1 MLKHTGASD
10 EGLDLCAKAVHRIP
24 MQYDQNIDG
33 CLADAV
39 GAQGLNESELASMI
53 EAASKATNDL
63 RNNKVSGAS
72 PILTLPGR
80 SDDTAKLVSVAEE
93 IRSRFDVLIILGT
106 GGSSLG
112 GKAITALHSGNK
124 TKLQFIDNLDP
135 TTMSM
140 LFDGIAFDRTGFLVI
155 SKSGATSETMAQY
168 LVTFGL
174 AQEALGGESATHFF
188 VITDPTKS
196 PLRDLASALG
206 HTILDHDPCVGGR
219 YSVLSNVGMLPTL
232 VAGLNPTEVRIGAAN
247 VLEQILE
254 SSESEPC
261 PPALGAAVCLGLA
274 RHRDVRVN
282 VLMPYADTLE
292 PFAAWHCQLWAES
305 LGKDG
310 NGTTPVRAL
319 GPIDQHSQLQLYLD
333 GPKDKIFTII
343 ETATSGKGHSI
354 PDFGGVP
361 ASIEYLLGNSIGDLV
376 TAQQLATRSTL
387 IEHRCP
393 TRFFTVP
400 RIDERSMGALFMH
413 FMLETIIAAR
423 MLGIDAFNQPAVEEG
438 KARTRVSLS
447 NLKTRRH
454 IR

>member
-1 MLKHTGASD
+1 MSKRLVTSD
-10 EGLDLCAKAVHRIP
+10 EGLDLLDKAVHRMP
-24 MQYDQNIDG
+24 VQYNQNIDG

-39 GAQGLNESELASMI
+39 GAKGLSESELAPMM
-53 EAASKATNDL
+53 EAAGKATNDL
-63 RNNKVSGAS
+63 RNNRVNGAS
-72 PILTLPGR
+72 PILTMPAR
-80 SDDTAKLVSVAEE
+80 SDDIAKLFSVAEE
-93 IRSRFDVLIILGT
+93 IRSRFNVLIVIGT

-112 GKAITALHSGNK
+112 GKAITALHSGIE
-124 TKLQFIDNLDP
+124 TKLQFMDNLDP
-135 TTMSM
+135 ATMSV
-140 LFDGIAFDRTGFLVI
+140 LLDRIDFERTAFLVI

-168 LVTFGL
+168 LVTFGA
-174 AQEALGGESATHFF
+174 AQEALGGGCAAHFF

-196 PLRDLASALG
+196 PLRDLASARG
-206 HTILDHDPCVGGR
+206 HTILDHDPGVGGR
-219 YSVLSNVGMLPTL
+219 YSILSNVGMLPAM
-232 VAGLNPTEVRIGAAN
+232 VAGLNATEVRIGAAN
-247 VLEQILE
+247 VLEQALE

-282 VLMPYADTLE
+282 VLMPYANTLE
-292 PFAAWHCQLWAES
+292 PFAAWYCQLWAES

-310 NGTTPVRAL
+310 QGTTPVRAL
-319 GPIDQHSQLQLYLD
+319 GPVDQHSQLQLYLD

-343 ETATSGKGHSI
+343 ETATSGEGLSI
-354 PDFGGVP
+354 PDSGEVP
-361 ASIEYLLGNSIGDLV
+361 APIEYLLGNSIGDLV
-376 TAQQLATRSTL
+376 AAQQLATRSTL
-387 IEHRCP
+387 IERGCP
-393 TRFFTVP
+393 TRFFSVP

-438 KARTRVSLS
+438 KARTKVSLS